1 MSLLPTPKP
10 SLLFSKL
17 NITSSFTRCSQDT
30 ASGVS
35 TLSAAPKLRSSQ
47 RADRRRKPAPRVLEN
62 MPSLQTGDVKMQ
74 KPAQGQLP
82 EGLESCWAD
91 FPTAVLFCLW
101 TFQSPASQSQ
111 LFPGPPQGLRGVVLG
126 KSFFHTRV
134 LCLSSVHHIYS
145 NECAKGPVKLRSY
158 TR

>member
-30 ASGVS
+30 ASGAS
-35 TLSAAPKLRSSQ
+35 TLSAAPRLSSQ
-47 RADRRRKPAPRVLEN
+47 TAGSRRQPAPPSPREHALPPDRRREDA
-62 MPSLQTGDVKMQ
+62 QTSG
-74 KPAQGQLP
+74 GQLP

-91 FPTAVLFCLW
+91 FPTDVLFCLW

-111 LFPGPPQGLRGVVLG
+111 FFPGPPQTLGGVALG
-126 KSFFHTRV
+126 KSLFHTRV